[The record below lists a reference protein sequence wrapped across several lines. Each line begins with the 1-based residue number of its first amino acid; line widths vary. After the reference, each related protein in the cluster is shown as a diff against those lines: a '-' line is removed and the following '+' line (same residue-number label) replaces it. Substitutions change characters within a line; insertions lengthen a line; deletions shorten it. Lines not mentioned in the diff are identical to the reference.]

1 MATYQYLDSSQAD
14 GTILGQTT
22 GSKISFYGV
31 TPVIQ
36 DTGSYTSAIS
46 GAETTSGTITTRVT
60 QIITALRALGA
71 MK

>member
-1 MATYQYLDSSQAD
+1 MATYQYLDSAQAD

-22 GSKISFYGV
+22 GAKISFYGV
-31 TPVIQ
+31 TPVVQ
-36 DTGSYTSAIS
+36 DIGSYTSAIT

-60 QIITALRALGA
+60 QVITALRNVGI